1 MFKNYTEKWPLE
13 EHYFNAKFVKRKWGA
28 KHPKKQVVKY
38 SFELGSLSLIRS
50 KDKWSSWTRSYQS
63 WRRFDLSPGEKAETN
78 PINIP
83 LPFPLIMKSLGKP
96 KGGETT
102 IILQR
107 LRLHSRT
114 EIRKGWKITI
124 NCHTGESCIL
134 YLVFCIHIM
143 NSISYIMFSVFCF
156 LHCVSCIMFSVF
168 CFLYSVTCILYP
180 VFCILYPVFCILY
193 LVLCIMYPVSCG
205 L

>member
-1 MFKNYTEKWPLE
+1 MIL
-13 EHYFNAKFVKRKWGA
+13 
-28 KHPKKQVVKY
+28 
-38 SFELGSLSLIRS
+38 L
-50 KDKWSSWTRSYQS
+50 WTRSYQS

-134 YLVFCIHIM
+134 YLVFCTMYPYHEF
-143 NSISYIMFSVFCF
+143 YILYHVFCILLSASLF
-156 LHCVSCIMFSVF
+156 CV
-168 CFLYSVTCILYP
+168 LYP

-193 LVLCIMYPVSCG
+193 PVLCIMYSVSCG

>member
-1 MFKNYTEKWPLE
+1 M
-13 EHYFNAKFVKRKWGA
+13 
-28 KHPKKQVVKY
+28 
-38 SFELGSLSLIRS
+38 SLIRS
-50 KDKWSSWTRSYQS
+50 KDKWSFWTLSYLS
-63 WRRFDLSPGEKAETN
+63 WRRFDLSSGEKAETN

-83 LPFPLIMKSLGKP
+83 PLLPLIMKSLGKP

-134 YLVFCIHIM
+134 YPYLE
-143 NSISYIMFSVFCF
+143 
-156 LHCVSCIMFSVF
+156 SCIVSWILYPVS
-168 CFLYSVTCILYP
+168 CFLYSAFGILYPVSCILYP
-180 VFCILYPVFCILY
+180 VSCILHPVSCILYPVSCIL
-193 LVLCIMYPVSCG
+193 YPVSCI
-205 L
+205 LCSVSINNLFNI

>member
-1 MFKNYTEKWPLE
+1 MIL
-13 EHYFNAKFVKRKWGA
+13 
-28 KHPKKQVVKY
+28 
-38 SFELGSLSLIRS
+38 L
-50 KDKWSSWTRSYQS
+50 WTRSYQS

-134 YLVFCIHIM
+134 YLVFCTMYPYHEF
-143 NSISYIMFSVFCF
+143 YILYHVFCILLSALCILYHVFCILLSVFCN
-156 LHCVSCIMFSVF
+156 LYSVSCI
-168 CFLYSVTCILYP
+168 LYSVSCILYP
-180 VFCILYPVFCILY
+180 IS
-193 LVLCIMYPVSCG
+193 CIMYHVSCILRIVINLTVYVLWSQG
-205 L
+205 CTL